1 MARTLADIEK
11 EILNLSETDRATLA
25 KHLIETLDMDMNEN
39 VEQVWL
45 QEAEKRYEQY
55 KSGKLQA
62 LPAQDALQEAR
73 NSLK

>member
-73 NSLK
+73 NSLQ